1 MNKDVIWSKIE
12 LMKRFVGRIEKK
24 TPESVEDLINDDE
37 AQDII
42 LINLERS
49 VQKCVEIAAYIL
61 ADRDTP
67 PPMSMVESF
76 PILHIDG
83 IISKEVSE
91 KMQKSV
97 GYRKIAQ
104 LDYESINWHV
114 VYSIITCN
122 INDFRLYSSEIM
134 TWLDKG

>member
-12 LMKRFVGRIEKK
+12 LMKRFVNRIEKK
-24 TPESVEDLINDDE
+24 TPECVEDLIEDDE

-61 ADRDTP
+61 ADQDTP
-67 PPMSMVESF
+67 PPMSMSESF
-76 PILHIDG
+76 PLLQISG
-83 IISKEVSE
+83 IISQEIAE
-91 KMQKSV
+91 KMQKSI
-97 GYRKIAQ
+97 GFRKIAQ
-104 LDYESINWHV
+104 LDYESINWNV

-122 INDFRLYSSEIM
+122 LNDFRSYAREIM
-134 TWLDKG
+134 QWF